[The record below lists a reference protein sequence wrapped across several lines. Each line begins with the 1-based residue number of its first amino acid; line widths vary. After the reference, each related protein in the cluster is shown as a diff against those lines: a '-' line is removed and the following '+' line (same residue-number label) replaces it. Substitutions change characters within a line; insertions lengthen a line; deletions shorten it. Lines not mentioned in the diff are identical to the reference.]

1 MNLKSKYIL
10 FTTCI
15 LFVIIG
21 AFSYQNLNLQEKEI
35 QEDEK
40 ERVSLITEIIRNSL
54 ITIMLEG
61 RGREFQKFL
70 ETVITEDVEKAW
82 IFTPDGTIISSSLP
96 SQINT
101 PVPPEHMAR
110 FKTQKVPEVF
120 SHEREGKTVYSM
132 IAPIYNERPCQRCHG
147 TKGEVIGILDIEV
160 SMAKTIQRINDSR
173 KRMALFSII
182 TLIVISISLSIL
194 TTYLVNRPIIS
205 IIDTMKK
212 AEAGDLAVKFLARRK
227 DEIGKLASSLN
238 SMLFELDKARRE
250 IEKCHFE
257 DIRNIEKLAT
267 IGEMASAIAHE
278 IKNPLAGISGAIQV
292 LAEDFSATDP
302 RKEVITEVLNEID
315 RLDRS
320 VKELLV
326 FARPPDLHPVL
337 TSLQPIIERAIRLV
351 DLQAQRQGVIT
362 KLIPGDDIGE
372 INVDPEQMQQVFLNL
387 MLNALQSMPAGGTLT
402 IATYFTSNR
411 DEAEVAFSDTGQG
424 IEEYALKNIF
434 KPFFTTRH
442 AGTGL
447 GLAISRNIVEKHNG
461 KIVVESRIGIGSTF
475 HVILKTNK
483 GEIGQ
488 TVSEG

>member
-15 LFVIIG
+15 LFVIMG
-21 AFSYQNLNLQEKEI
+21 FFSYNNLRLQEKEI

-40 ERVSLITEIIRNSL
+40 ERVSLIAEIIRNSL

-61 RGREFQKFL
+61 KGKEFQKFL
-70 ETVITEDVEKAW
+70 ESIGTRDVEKVW
-82 IFTPDGTIISSSLP
+82 IFKPDGTIISSSLP

-101 PVPPEHMAR
+101 LSPPEHITR
-110 FKTQKVPEVF
+110 FKTQKAPEVF
-120 SHEREGKTVYSM
+120 SHKNNNGKPVYSM

-147 TKGEVIGILDIEV
+147 TKDEVIGVLDIEV
-160 SMAKTIQRINDSR
+160 SMAKTLLRISDSQ
-173 KRMALFSII
+173 KRMLSFFIV
-182 TLIVISISLSIL
+182 TLIVISISLNIF
-194 TTYLVNRPIIS
+194 TGYLVNLPITS
-205 IIDTMKK
+205 IIDTMKN
-212 AEAGDLAVKFLARRK
+212 AEAGDLSVKFLTRRK

-238 SMLFELDKARRE
+238 SMLFELGKARQE

-257 DIRNIEKLAT
+257 EIQNIEKMAT
-267 IGEMASAIAHE
+267 IGELASAIAHE

-302 RKEVITEVLNEID
+302 RKEIITEVLNEIE

-326 FARPPDLHPVL
+326 FARPPDLHPV
-337 TSLQPIIERAIRLV
+337 SAALQPIIERAIRLV
-351 DLQAQRQGVIT
+351 GLQAQKQGVVIR
-362 KLIPGDDIGE
+362 LIQGDDTGE
-372 INVDPEQMQQVFLNL
+372 INVDPEQMQQVFLNI

-402 IATYFTSNR
+402 IGIYFTAGP
-411 DEAEVAFSDTGQG
+411 DEVEVAFSDTGQG
-424 IEEYALKNIF
+424 IEEDAVKNIF
-434 KPFFTTRH
+434 KPFFTTKH

-461 KIVVESRIGIGSTF
+461 KIFVESRIGIGSTF
-475 HVILKTNK
+475 HVILKSNK
-483 GEIGQ
+483 GQIQ
-488 TVSEG
+488 

>member
-1 MNLKSKYIL
+1 MNLKGKYIL

-15 LFVIIG
+15 LFVTIG
-21 AFSYQNLNLQEKEI
+21 AFSYKNLSLQEKEI
-35 QEDEK
+35 QEDDKEK
-40 ERVSLITEIIRNSL
+40 VTLITEIIKNSL
-54 ITIMLEG
+54 VTIMLEG
-61 RGREFQKFL
+61 RGKEFQKFL
-70 ETVITEDVEKAW
+70 ETITTGNVEKAS
-82 IFTPDGTIISSSLP
+82 IFKPDGTIISSSLP
-96 SQINT
+96 HQIGT
-101 PVPPEHMAR
+101 HVSAEHVTR
-110 FKTQKVPEVF
+110 FKTQKIPEVF
-120 SHEREGKTVYSM
+120 PLKEDGETVYS
-132 IAPIYNERPCQRCHG
+132 IIVPIRNEYPCHKCHG
-147 TKGEVIGILDIEV
+147 AKDEVIGVLDLEV
-160 SMAKTIQRINDSR
+160 SMGKTLQRINDSR
-173 KRMALFSII
+173 KRMGLFSII
-182 TLIVISISLSIL
+182 TLIVISISLGML
-194 TTYLVNRPIIS
+194 TTYLVNKPITL
-205 IIDTMKK
+205 IINTMKM
-212 AEAGDLAVKFLARRK
+212 AEGGDLAVKFLTRRK

-257 DIRNIEKLAT
+257 DIQNIEKLAT
-267 IGEMASAIAHE
+267 IGELASAIAHE

-337 TSLQPIIERAIRLV
+337 TSLQPITERAIRLV
-351 DLQAQRQGVIT
+351 DLQAQRQGVII

-372 INVDPEQMQQVFLNL
+372 INVDPEQMQQVFLNI

-402 IATYFTSNR
+402 IATYFTSNSS
-411 DEAEVAFSDTGQG
+411 EVEIAFSDTGLG

-434 KPFFTTRH
+434 KPFFTTRY

-475 HVILKTNK
+475 HVILKK
-483 GEIGQ
+483 E
-488 TVSEG
+488 